1 LLGKIYRWDKLHVDF
16 RHAEESIKKGSKT
29 FYFASRFMSRELRD
43 SFYSVYAFC
52 RHTDNLIDDN
62 EGDPRL
68 QRTLIRE
75 WKQRFLES
83 YEKGYSTN
91 PILNSFVYTMRKYS
105 IPKRYPLELIRGV
118 SMDIRKKEYSTFSEL
133 RRYCYRVASVVGIML
148 TYVMGIGD
156 ISKAK
161 KYAVKLGIAMQLTNI
176 LRDVGE
182 DAKMGRVYFPAD
194 ELARF
199 GLKIQDI
206 LSLKKTEGLLEFL
219 KFQIARARRYYRE
232 AVKGIAML
240 HKEVRPVIS
249 LAFTMYREILM
260 VIEENGYE
268 VYRKRAYV
276 TLLRKVGIYLRLL
289 VFDTPAYDP
298 A

>member
-1 LLGKIYRWDKLHVDF
+1 VGQIHVDF
-16 RHAEESIKKGSKT
+16 KHAEESIRKGSKT

-62 EGDPRL
+62 GEDPKL

-75 WKQRFLES
+75 WKQQFLTA

-91 PILNSFVYTMRKYS
+91 PILNSFVFTMKKYS

-118 SMDIRKKEYSTFSEL
+118 STDIWKTEYSTFSEL

-161 KYAVKLGIAMQLTNI
+161 KYAIKLGIAMQLTNI

-182 DAKMGRVYFPAD
+182 DARLGRVYFPKD

-199 GLKIQDI
+199 GLKIGDI
-206 LSLKKTEGLLEFL
+206 LSLKRTSGLMEFL
-219 KFQIARARRYYRE
+219 KFQIERARLYYKE
-232 AVKGIAML
+232 AIHGIAML

-249 LAFTMYREILM
+249 LAFTLYREILH

-276 TLLRKVGIYLRLL
+276 NLARKILIYLRL
-289 VFDTPAYDP
+289 VFTGVPAYGS
-298 A
+298 

>member
-1 LLGKIYRWDKLHVDF
+1 MQVKRYRWEKLHVDF
-16 RHAEESIKKGSKT
+16 RHAEESIRKGSKT
-29 FYFASRFMSRELRD
+29 FYFASRFMGRELRD

-52 RHTDNLIDDN
+52 RHTDNLVDDN
-62 EGDPRL
+62 EGDPKL

-75 WKQRFLES
+75 WKRQFIEA

-91 PILNSFVYTMRKYS
+91 PILNSFVYTMAKYS

-118 SMDIRKKEYSTFSEL
+118 STDIRKKEYSTFSEL

-156 ISKAK
+156 ISRAK
-161 KYAVKLGIAMQLTNI
+161 RYAIKLGIAMQLTNI

-182 DAKMGRVYFPAD
+182 DARLGRVYFPKE
-194 ELARF
+194 ELSRF
-199 GLKIQDI
+199 GLKINDI
-206 LSLKKTEGLLEFL
+206 LSLRRTSGLMEFL

-232 AVKGIAML
+232 AINGIAML
-240 HKEVRPVIS
+240 HKDVRPVIS
-249 LAFTMYREILM
+249 LAFALYREILR

-276 TLLRKVGIYLRLL
+276 NFLRKLLIYVRL
-289 VFDTPAYDP
+289 VFFGVPANRV
-298 A
+298 